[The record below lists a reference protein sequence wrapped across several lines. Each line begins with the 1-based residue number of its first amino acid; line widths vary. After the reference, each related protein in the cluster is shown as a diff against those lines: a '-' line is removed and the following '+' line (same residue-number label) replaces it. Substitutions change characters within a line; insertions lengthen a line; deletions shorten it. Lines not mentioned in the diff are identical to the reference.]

1 MNTCI
6 SIKRKKYL
14 YWNEDVFAHPISNNI
29 DFYRRSESNWQRI
42 WESCF
47 PTKCV
52 CDILLLIFYLFT
64 EDLLV
69 CEQFSVFKHQGSVQS
84 HISQLKTVRTMKAI
98 LHIRIVAIKRE

>member
-1 MNTCI
+1 M
-6 SIKRKKYL
+6 
-14 YWNEDVFAHPISNNI
+14 YWNEDVFAHQILGNI
-29 DFYRRSESNWQRI
+29 DFHRRSESNWQSI

-69 CEQFSVFKHQGSVQS
+69 CEQFSVFKPQGSVQN
-84 HISQLKTVRTMKAI
+84 HISQLKSLCTMKAI